1 MDNWLSLFRLKARC
15 WSMGAV
21 AWEFS
26 QPPSHSHHSPNGRH
40 PPPTNRHIHPKSHAE
55 LAPPVSRKASHR
67 RRRTKPRKSGGY
79 ASANFDKSAQFLGE
93 IQTCGRSRVFPTSGG
108 SSGRAR
114 APAQGSWPLQYNL
127 HKTAEKYKYKIQN
140 RNTQYSHK
148 MPTKKGIRNT
158 FFVQ

>member
-1 MDNWLSLFRLKARC
+1 MGLKFPNWLSLFRLKARC

-55 LAPPVSRKASHR
+55 LTLPISRKASRCR
-67 RRRTKPRKSGGY
+67 RRNKRCKSGGY
-79 ASANFDKSAQFLGE
+79 AAAHFEESAQFF
-93 IQTCGRSRVFPTSGG
+93 GRNSNVWLSRVFPTSGG

-114 APAQGSWPLQYNL
+114 APAQGSWLLQYNL
-127 HKTAEKYKYKIQN
+127 HRTAEKYKYKIQN
-140 RNTQYSHK
+140 TNTKQSHK
-148 MPTKKGIRNT
+148 MPTKMG
-158 FFVQ
+158 F